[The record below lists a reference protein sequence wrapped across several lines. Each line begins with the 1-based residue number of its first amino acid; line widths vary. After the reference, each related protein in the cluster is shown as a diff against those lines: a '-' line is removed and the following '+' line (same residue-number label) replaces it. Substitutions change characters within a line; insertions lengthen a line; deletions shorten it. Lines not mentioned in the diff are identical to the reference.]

1 MQIPFLRVASL
12 VLMSMLFALQGS
24 IAQEALAVDV
34 KKPEKFENKKLGY
47 EKTAEK
53 KFTLPRRFMQNTTT
67 HYNYYFNANTKLNEV
82 IARAKAAHKDDY
94 TQLLP
99 FYNYSLSQT
108 AGEKQELDSVIF
120 KSTVAILIHDL
131 RNNWVDNM
139 YMLMG
144 KAYYFRN
151 QLDSA
156 YLTFQYINYAFS
168 PKEKDGYDKVIGSN
182 SNEEGFSV
190 STKESK
196 NILKKALTRPPSRR
210 ANQVCVGCSRKAMN
224 SAQARGARKG
234 SRIW

>member
-12 VLMSMLFALQGS
+12 VLLSMLFALDPAF
-24 IAQEALAVDV
+24 AQDALQVDV

-53 KFTLPRRFMQNTTT
+53 KFTVPRRFMQNTFT
-67 HYNYYFNANTKLNEV
+67 HYNYYFNANNKLNEI
-82 IARAKAAHKDDY
+82 IARAKLAHRDDY
-94 TQLLP
+94 TKLLP
-99 FYNYSLSQT
+99 FYNYSLDKT
-108 AGEKQELDSVIF
+108 ANEKQELDSVIF

-131 RNNWVDNM
+131 RSNWVDNM

-182 SNEEGFSV
+182 SNEEGNAFSI
-190 STKESK
+190 STKENKS
-196 NILKKALTRPPSRR
+196 LVKKALTRPPSRNEAFLWQIR
-210 ANQVCVGCSRKAMN
+210 TYLANEEL
-224 SAQARGARKG
+224 
-234 SRIW
+234 